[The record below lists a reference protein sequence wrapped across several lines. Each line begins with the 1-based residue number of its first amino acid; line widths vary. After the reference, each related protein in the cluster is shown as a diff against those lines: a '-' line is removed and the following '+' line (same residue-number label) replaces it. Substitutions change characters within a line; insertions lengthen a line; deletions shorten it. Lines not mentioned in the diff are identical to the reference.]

1 MSAVLRKTWLLGLC
15 GLLLCPIAL
24 GQEDSPCSSQPSSK
38 AAKLLDKGTDKR
50 KYDID
55 KRRGYLEDA
64 REEDDTSVEVALALG
79 LLYHTLARRNGEG
92 LVEARALLTYV
103 HAACPGHNE
112 EVPYTLGSIA
122 YAEDK
127 PKEALDWFNLFLQW
141 ESKTGR
147 PISPRHRKR
156 LEQVEQVLPELH
168 FLIQYTA
175 HRNAPPPRLLREVS
189 TRDAEYLPAL
199 SADGTLL
206 FFTRAGQRKA
216 KGDIVSKPFE
226 DFTWARR
233 KGPSVAFDSGLPME
247 APFNRSSS
255 YGGASISLD
264 NRSLYLAIKTPA
276 PGNPENID
284 LYSTRYSLLEDTG
297 DDKVYLWTDPTPLT
311 QLNTHDGWESQPA
324 ISPDG
329 QTLYFAAVRPGTTPD
344 EHGHPSIDVLASTW
358 NGSDWTPAKRLPSPI
373 NGPDSDKAP
382 FLHPDGQT
390 LYFASNRIPGGGGY
404 DIWMSK
410 LDSLS
415 SPFNPS
421 GWSDPVNL
429 GMPLNTSGDEH
440 GLVISADGET
450 AYFSS
455 RRPGTQGLDIM
466 TWSLPASI
474 RPRASVIVRG
484 QLDVSDDLQDT
495 PITLEL
501 RYAQSRRAQ
510 AIELGDDGAYAAIV
524 DLETSEDVLI
534 VAKADGAAFT
544 AGLVV
549 DRDEENPALVQAD
562 LSIRS
567 LEERNATFEIQDIR
581 YATGSARIDR
591 TSLLMLDL
599 FAEYLMDMQLSVEI
613 GGHTDDVGNDA
624 DNLLLS
630 QQRADAVRDQLV
642 QSGVPRYKLTAQGY
656 GESQPRSDN
665 ATEAGKANNR
675 RTEFRILEE

>member
-1 MSAVLRKTWLLGLC
+1 
-15 GLLLCPIAL
+15 
-24 GQEDSPCSSQPSSK
+24 
-38 AAKLLDKGTDKR
+38 
-50 KYDID
+50 
-55 KRRGYLEDA
+55 
-64 REEDDTSVEVALALG
+64 
-79 LLYHTLARRNGEG
+79 
-92 LVEARALLTYV
+92 
-103 HAACPGHNE
+103 
-112 EVPYTLGSIA
+112 
-122 YAEDK
+122 
-127 PKEALDWFNLFLQW
+127 
-141 ESKTGR
+141 
-147 PISPRHRKR
+147 
-156 LEQVEQVLPELH
+156 
-168 FLIQYTA
+168 
-175 HRNAPPPRLLREVS
+175 
-189 TRDAEYLPAL
+189 
-199 SADGTLL
+199 
-206 FFTRAGQRKA
+206 
-216 KGDIVSKPFE
+216 
-226 DFTWARR
+226 
-233 KGPSVAFDSGLPME
+233 
-247 APFNRSSS
+247 
-255 YGGASISLD
+255 
-264 NRSLYLAIKTPA
+264 
-276 PGNPENID
+276 
-284 LYSTRYSLLEDTG
+284 
-297 DDKVYLWTDPTPLT
+297 
-311 QLNTHDGWESQPA
+311 
-324 ISPDG
+324 
-329 QTLYFAAVRPGTTPD
+329 
-344 EHGHPSIDVLASTW
+344 
-358 NGSDWTPAKRLPSPI
+358 
-373 NGPDSDKAP
+373 
-382 FLHPDGQT
+382 
-390 LYFASNRIPGGGGY
+390 
-404 DIWMSK
+404 MSK

-474 RPRASVIVRG
+474 RPRASVVVRG

-567 LEERNATFEIQDIR
+567 LEERNAAFEIQDIR